1 MSKSILTIDTDKRLA
16 ILQFNR
22 PEVRHALDKALYQ
35 SLTQHLQSITHRDD
49 LHALILTGGDS
60 FFTAGNDLNDF
71 ASELPKEDEW
81 FDGLVFLSALRKI
94 PFPVIAAVEG
104 MAVGIGCTLLLHCD
118 FIISADNTIF
128 SMPFTPLGVCPEGG
142 SSDLLAKAVGLRK
155 AQEWLLLGRPIP
167 AAEAQQ
173 AGLTT
178 QTCPAGQTLHVAQ
191 EIAAQLAKLPRH
203 SLLASKKLIQQHQH
217 FDEKTCFDRE
227 QALFIEGLKHPVTQ
241 QIIHHFLKKT
251 RP

>member
-1 MSKSILTIDTDKRLA
+1 MTTSLLTIDTEKRLA

-35 SLTQHLQSITHRDD
+35 SLTQHLQSITHRED
-49 LHALILTGGDS
+49 LHALILTGGDT

-81 FDGLVFLSALRKI
+81 FDGLVFLSELRKI

-118 FIISADNTIF
+118 FVVSAENTIF

-142 SSDLLAKAVGLRK
+142 SSDLLAKTVGLRK

-167 AAEAQQ
+167 ATEALQS
-173 AGLTT
+173 GLIT
-178 QTCPAGQTLHVAQ
+178 QTCPAGHTLQVAKG
-191 EIAAQLAKLPRH
+191 IASQLAKLPRH

-217 FDEKTCFDRE
+217 FDEKSCFDRE
-227 QALFIEGLKHPVTQ
+227 QALFIEGLKQPITKK
-241 QIIHHFLKKT
+241 IIDKFLNKT
-251 RP
+251 A